1 MAVEGK
7 EGVEK
12 ESDIECVIVSTCS
25 AARRLPSLVMGVCI
39 SRLPSLLVGVCISN
53 VGRLWLCSSVSSA
66 GAATKSG
73 ASRVLGETRREDVR
87 MPGLRPRLLR
97 DIRNSFALCW
107 QLGNGVSTKSDSRR

>member
-12 ESDIECVIVSTCS
+12 ESDMECVIVSTWS

-39 SRLPSLLVGVCISN
+39 SRLPSLLMGVCISN

-66 GAATKSG
+66 GAATKSC

-87 MPGLRPRLLR
+87 IGAQAEVVAPQ
-97 DIRNSFALCW
+97 
-107 QLGNGVSTKSDSRR
+107 QLSRRVGSSAGGVV

>member
-12 ESDIECVIVSTCS
+12 ESDIIVSTWS

-39 SRLPSLLVGVCISN
+39 SRLPSLLMGVCISN

-66 GAATKSG
+66 GTATKSG

-87 MPGLRPRLLR
+87 IGAQAEVVAPQG
-97 DIRNSFALCW
+97 RNSFRAVLAARHVGFVTC
-107 QLGNGVSTKSDSRR
+107 SSSKIRA

>member
-12 ESDIECVIVSTCS
+12 ESDIIVSTWS
-25 AARRLPSLVMGVCI
+25 AARQLPSLVMGVCI
-39 SRLPSLLVGVCISN
+39 SRLPSLLMGVCISN
-53 VGRLWLCSSVSSA
+53 VGRLWLCRSVSSA

-73 ASRVLGETRREDVR
+73 ASRVLGETRREDAR

-97 DIRNSFALCW
+97 DIRNSFRAVLAARTFVLLEASYA
-107 QLGNGVSTKSDSRR
+107 Q